1 MKSVRKYSSI
11 TLIVLLLTIPL
22 IAQTDVTLDIGDVSY
37 PAYTDSLLVPVTLTS
52 LSDAV
57 AGIQF
62 DLVANPAMTELLDV
76 FPGADVAD
84 FSADFSSLTGDTNR
98 VILFNAGAVETLP
111 AAGDTVLWLLYGGTG
126 IASAVIGLEIF
137 SPIVSDTAGG
147 SFTVSAVDGSISIGS
162 VVFLSMNGG
171 TGDINETVTLAID
184 LENPDVVGGV
194 QFDLMDLPDYVS
206 VDSVWT
212 TVRTDGFTVST
223 SSVGTGERVIL
234 YSDLNQSIAAGTG
247 SILNVS
253 FLINPTAYAFDVV
266 IDMVD
271 ATITDDLGGLYWIAG
286 ITPGII
292 AVYPGYLEPPTNLV
306 ATSGLDGHVPLAWAE
321 PVWDIPGDTVG
332 QGFEGAEFPPEDWTQ
347 VQTCTDASGPTPGF
361 WTQTDGTAGS
371 PPIGVHS
378 GVYNA
383 GLWWSYDHQD
393 EWLITPEIA
402 LGGNMELTFWSYGYE
417 GSTYSDH
424 YYVKITTDGG
434 TNWDELLDLSTLTLN
449 DMNMW
454 SYPYVIDLSD
464 YSGQNV
470 QIAWQAIDGDGGGL
484 WYIWFIDDILIT
496 NSAGRV
502 YSHET
507 GAREMVFDD
516 IFKKDEAGLANRN
529 SESESNTQVVI
540 RNSSRTTR
548 DLTGYNVYRSTTSPV
563 EIIGAN
569 LITSVPYTTLVYD
582 DNDVVN
588 GFAYFYVVTADYGAM
603 GESGPSNED
612 MGVPV
617 EWVELEISGGSAL
630 TGQTDTLDIFLNNES
645 DVSFFFLEIADIPDY
660 LIAIDVLPTPRTNG
674 FTLDALE
681 LPDGKTSITG
691 LSFTSTIAPGSDPIC
706 RLVVLA
712 AAPEP
717 ATVDLN
723 IVTATIWDAMNN
735 VMPWTQTGS
744 TFDVTVETQTVII
757 SGAVGI
763 GTATVSFMLHNT
775 QNITGFE
782 MTLVDAPGL
791 LTGLSI
797 TPMGDV
803 NWANWTVD
811 ANESGGAYT
820 IIGFDNT
827 ASTPI
832 EPGLHHIADITFA
845 VSSDPLDWGTVV
857 DLSAVDVILVDEN
870 IPPVQLYTEIHTS
883 SVSVGY
889 PDAIY
894 SIDNLVHVENEM
906 TGSFDI
912 FIQNQ
917 VAVYALEL
925 DLIDMPDYLTVT
937 DISTIPGGPFASG
950 IIDGSSG
957 EVGDGTV
964 HISAFELAT
973 GIVPTMAG
981 ILRVNF
987 EVNPNYPV
995 NEPLMV
1001 MITETLAADQNF
1013 QALNSMSSGYLMFSP
1028 VVAVDEQP
1036 VIPEKFALHANYP
1049 NPFNPVTRIRYDLSE
1064 VSQVKLTIYD
1074 MLGREVRTLVNGVQQ
1089 PGQVEI
1095 TWDGADQFGRTLS
1108 AGVYLYRIQANKNV
1122 ATRKMILLK

>member
-1 MKSVRKYSSI
+1 MKSVRKYSLI
-11 TLIVLLLTIPL
+11 TLIVSLLTIPL
-22 IAQTDVTLDIGDVSY
+22 IAQTDVILDIGEVNY
-37 PAYTDSLLVPVTLTS
+37 PAYADSLLVPVTLTS
-52 LSDAV
+52 LSEAV

-62 DLVANPAMTELLDV
+62 DLVANPALTELLDV

-98 VILFNAGAVETLP
+98 VILFNAGAVEALP
-111 AAGDTVLWLLYGGTG
+111 AAGDTVLWLLYDGTG
-126 IASAVIGLEIF
+126 IASAVIGLEMF
-137 SPIVSDTAGG
+137 SPIVSDTVGG
-147 SFTVSAVDGSISIGS
+147 ILTVNAIDGSISIGS
-162 VVFLSMNGG
+162 VVSLSMNEGD
-171 TGDINETVTLAID
+171 GDINEMVTLAID

-194 QFDLMDLPDYVS
+194 QFDLLDLPDYVS

-223 SSVGTGERVIL
+223 SPVGTGERVIL
-234 YSDLNQSIAAGTG
+234 FSGDNQSIAAGTG
-247 SILNVS
+247 SILNVR

-271 ATITDDLGGLYWIAG
+271 AAITDDLGGLYWIAG

-306 ATSGLDGHVPLAWAE
+306 ATSGLDGHVPLAWAP
-321 PVWDIPGDTVG
+321 PVWDIPGDTLG
-332 QGFEGAEFPPEDWTQ
+332 EGFEGAEFPPEDWTQ
-347 VQTCTDASGPTPGF
+347 IQTCTDASGPTAGF
-361 WTQTDGTAGS
+361 WSQTDGTAGS

-378 GVYNA
+378 GAYNA

-496 NSAGRV
+496 NSAGRI
-502 YSHET
+502 YSYET

-516 IFKKDEAGLANRN
+516 ICKKDEAGLAIPN
-529 SESESNTQVVI
+529 SESESNTQIVI

-548 DLTGYNVYRSTTSPV
+548 DLTGYNMYRSLTSPV
-563 EIIGAN
+563 EVIPGN
-569 LITSVPYTTLVYD
+569 LIATVPYTLLTYD
-582 DNDVVN
+582 DNDVTN
-588 GFAYFYVVTADYGAM
+588 GLTYFYVVTGDYGAM

-612 MGVPV
+612 LGVPV
-617 EWVELEISGGSAL
+617 EWVELEISGGLAL

-660 LIAIDVLPTPRTNG
+660 LIAVDVLPTPRTNG
-674 FTLDALE
+674 FTLDAVE

-691 LSFTSTIAPGSDPIC
+691 LSFSNTIAPGSDPIC

-717 ATVDLN
+717 AVVDLN
-723 IVTATIWDAMNN
+723 IVTATIWDVMNN
-735 VMPWTQTGS
+735 VMPWTQTGA
-744 TFDVTVETQTVII
+744 TFEVTVETQTVIV

-775 QNITGFE
+775 QNIHAFQF
-782 MTLVDAPGL
+782 TLVDAPNL
-791 LTGLSI
+791 LVGMTITATGEVDLS
-797 TPMGDV
+797 
-803 NWANWTVD
+803 NWTIGGND
-811 ANESGGAYT
+811 SGGAFTVVGYDGT
-820 IIGFDNT
+820 LN
-827 ASTPI
+827 SPI
-832 EPGLHHIADITFA
+832 EPGMHHIADITFA
-845 VSSDPLDWGTVV
+845 VSADPLDWGTVV
-857 DLSAVDVILVDEN
+857 DITAIDLVLADFN
-870 IPPVQLYTEIHTS
+870 GIQLYTETHTNA
-883 SVSVGY
+883 VSVGY

-894 SIDNLVHVENEM
+894 SVENLVHVANDL

-925 DLIDMPDYLTVT
+925 DIIDLPDYLTVT
-937 DISTIPGGPFASG
+937 DISTIPGGPFSSG

-964 HISAFELAT
+964 HISAFELST
-973 GIVPTMAG
+973 GIAPTMAG

-987 EVNPNYPV
+987 EVNPNYPA

-1028 VVAVDEQP
+1028 VVAIDEQP
-1036 VIPEKFALHANYP
+1036 VVPEKFALHANYP

-1089 PGQVEI
+1089 PGQMEI
-1095 TWDGADQFGRTLS
+1095 TWDGTDQFGRMVG
-1108 AGVYLYRIQANKNV
+1108 AGVYLYRIQANKNI